1 MEDAAIVDLYWQ
13 RSDRALSETDKKYG
27 RYCQSIAY
35 HICGARE
42 DAEECVN
49 DTYLRAWNRMPTER
63 PAALGAFLGRITRNL
78 ALDRIKAR
86 NTVKRG
92 GGQAPLALSE
102 LEDCIPGGTSP
113 ERALEEKELEA
124 VIGRFVAALPKTE
137 KMVFVLRYFYL
148 APVDEIAEKLHFS
161 SGKVKSMLFRSRK
174 KLRSAL
180 EKEGLA

>member
-1 MEDAAIVDLYWQ
+1 MEDTAIVDLYWQ

-27 RYCQSIAY
+27 RYCHSIAY

-49 DTYLRAWNRMPTER
+49 DTYLRAWNSMPTER
-63 PAALGAFLGRITRNL
+63 PSALGAFLGRITRNL

-124 VIGRFVAALPKTE
+124 AIGRFVAALPKAE
-137 KMVFVLRYFYL
+137 KTVFVLRYFYL
-148 APVDEIAEKLHFS
+148 VPIDEIAEKLQFS

-174 KLRSAL
+174 KLRAAL

>member
-13 RSDRALSETDKKYG
+13 RSERAISETDRKYG
-27 RYCQSIAY
+27 HYCHSIAY
-35 HICGARE
+35 HICGAKE

-49 DTYLRAWNRMPTER
+49 DTWLHAWNRMPAER
-63 PAALGAFLGRITRNL
+63 PSALGAFLGRITRNL

-92 GGQAPLALSE
+92 GGQVPLALSE
-102 LEDCIPGGTSP
+102 LEDCIPGGISP
-113 ERALEEKELEA
+113 EQALEEKELEA

-137 KMVFVLRYFYL
+137 KTVFVLRYFYL
-148 APVDEIAEKLHFS
+148 TPIDEIAEKMNFS

-174 KLRSAL
+174 KLRAVL
-180 EKEGLA
+180 EKEGLS

>member
-27 RYCQSIAY
+27 RYCHSIAY
-35 HICGARE
+35 RICGAVE

-49 DTYLRAWNRMPTER
+49 DTWLRAWNSMPTER
-63 PAALGAFLGRITRNL
+63 PSVLGAFLGRITRNL

-113 ERALEEKELEA
+113 EQAVEEKELEA
-124 VIGRFVAALPKTE
+124 VIGRFVASLPKTE
-137 KMVFVLRYFYL
+137 RIVFVQRYFYL
-148 APVDEIAEKLHFS
+148 IPIDEISRELGFHP
-161 SGKVKSMLFRSRK
+161 GKVKSMLFRSRK

>member
-113 ERALEEKELEA
+113 EQALEEKDLEA
-124 VIGRFVAALPKTE
+124 VIGLFVSALPRAEKT
-137 KMVFVLRYFYL
+137 VFVLRYFYL
-148 APVDEIAEKLHFS
+148 APIDEIAGKLHFS

-174 KLRSAL
+174 KLRAAL

>member
-27 RYCQSIAY
+27 RYCHSIAY
-35 HICGARE
+35 HICGAVE

-49 DTYLRAWNRMPTER
+49 DTWLRAWNSMPTER
-63 PAALGAFLGRITRNL
+63 PSALGAFLGRITRNL
-78 ALDRIKAR
+78 AFDRIKAR

-92 GGQAPLALSE
+92 GGQTPLALSE

-113 ERALEEKELEA
+113 EQALEEKELEA
-124 VIGRFVAALPKTE
+124 AIGRFVAALPKTE
-137 KMVFVLRYFYL
+137 RIVFVQRYFYL
-148 APVDEIAEKLHFS
+148 VPIDEIAGKLHFS
-161 SGKVKSMLFRSRK
+161 SGKVKSMLFRSRR
-174 KLRSAL
+174 KLRAAL